1 MTPTILLSAFVVHP
15 DMPSEPG
22 VGWQFLLAAAQHA
35 STVGARVRVV
45 TNRRSEIACRGRIPA
60 PLDEVVTVDAVDIPG
75 APPFFRWHYPRFTRV
90 EHELWVRLAARH
102 IRRVVPAAQVVY
114 AHHVT
119 FASEILGAP
128 ITSLDTYRVWGPVG
142 AGGVAD
148 VFALAP
154 TSAAARRQRRLQ
166 RARDASA
173 RYPAMRV
180 ARRCD
185 LVLTQNEAVEELLG
199 TVGTPTR
206 RFPNV
211 VVEMSDGPG
220 SPPPRAT
227 DAPRRSTT
235 DAPRQPTTDAPR
247 QSTTDAPC
255 LLTVGHLIPRKR
267 QELVVDALASPVL
280 REARLEVVGFDD
292 TAHARYLRSLA
303 DELGVSERVRFLG
316 HRSRSDVR
324 AAMLAA
330 DVLVH
335 PSGREGASGVVG
347 EAASCGLPVVAFA
360 GTGAASVLQDSGTPG
375 VVVQAR
381 DRPGRDELAAAVLRA
396 AAMPRRA
403 TAQWSTNRLVAL
415 SERLWTDG
423 LARRTAPVR

>member
-211 VVEMSDGPG
+211 VVEASDGPG
-220 SPPPRAT
+220 GPPPRAA

-235 DAPRQPTTDAPR
+235 E
-247 QSTTDAPC
+247 APC

-267 QELVVDALASPVL
+267 QELVIDALTSPLL
-280 REARLEVVGFDD
+280 REARLDVVGFDD

-324 AAMLAA
+324 SAMLAA

-381 DRPGRDELAAAVLRA
+381 DRPGRDDLAAAVLRA
-396 AAMPRRA
+396 AAMPRRS
-403 TAQWSTNRLVAL
+403 TAQWSTDRLVAL
-415 SERLWTDG
+415 SERLWADG
-423 LARRTAPVR
+423 LARRTAPTR

>member
-1 MTPTILLSAFVVHP
+1 MTPTILLSAFVIHP

-102 IRRVVPAAQVVY
+102 IRRVVPAAEVVY

-211 VVEMSDGPG
+211 VVEASDGLGAPT
-220 SPPPRAT
+220 PRA
-227 DAPRRSTT
+227 
-235 DAPRQPTTDAPR
+235 TDAPR
-247 QSTTDAPC
+247 QSTTDAPR

-267 QELVVDALASPVL
+267 QELVIDALASPVL
-280 REARLEVVGFDD
+280 REARLDVVGFDD

-381 DRPGRDELAAAVLRA
+381 DRPGRDDLAAAVLRA
-396 AAMPRRA
+396 AAMPRRS
-403 TAQWSTNRLVAL
+403 TAQWSTDRLVAL
-415 SERLWTDG
+415 SERLWADG
-423 LARRTAPVR
+423 LARRTAPTR